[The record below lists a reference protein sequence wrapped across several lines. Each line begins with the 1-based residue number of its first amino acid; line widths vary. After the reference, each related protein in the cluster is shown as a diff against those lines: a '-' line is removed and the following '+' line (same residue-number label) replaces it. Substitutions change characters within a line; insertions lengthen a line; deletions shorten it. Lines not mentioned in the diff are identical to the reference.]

1 MMNTNISYRRD
12 ETDSQ
17 ITCARNRIGL
27 KEPFDLHTGHPS
39 RMMYFASECCRI
51 SLEMR

>member
-27 KEPFDLHTGHPS
+27 KEPFDLHTGQPS
-39 RMMYFASECCRI
+39 RMMYLHRNVAEY
-51 SLEMR
+51 LWK